1 VRIVDAAEVPR
12 SPAGPNTRTDFL
24 LAVLVGGVVAVG
36 FVFGLE
42 YLDNRLKSPDEI
54 TAHLRM
60 PCLGLVPAAP
70 DTYVTGGA
78 PLINNGVPAY
88 FSEAFRTI
96 RTNVLFSS
104 VEEGSRTIVVT
115 STGPGEGKT
124 VVSSNLALALAQAN
138 QRVLLIDADMRRPQI
153 HSYFSHPQEPGLSNF
168 IVGNSEVGDVV
179 RPSGVP
185 QLWLLPSG
193 LIPPNPAELLGSMK
207 FKEFLATLKERFDW
221 VIIDSPP
228 VMAVTD
234 ACILAHSAHG
244 VLFVVGSEMTSRKAA
259 RGALKQ
265 LALAQA
271 GLMGAVLNR
280 VDVEHHGHYYSG
292 YYRTAYARYYGA
304 PAHN

>member
-1 VRIVDAAEVPR
+1 
-12 SPAGPNTRTDFL
+12 
-24 LAVLVGGVVAVG
+24 
-36 FVFGLE
+36 
-42 YLDNRLKSPDEI
+42 
-54 TAHLRM
+54 
-60 PCLGLVPAAP
+60 
-70 DTYVTGGA
+70 
-78 PLINNGVPAY
+78 
-88 FSEAFRTI
+88 TI

-138 QRVLLIDADMRRPQI
+138 QRVLLVDADMRRPQI
-153 HSYFSHPQEPGLSNF
+153 HSYFNHPQEPGLSNF

-228 VMAVTD
+228 AVPVST
-234 ACILAHSAHG
+234 ACLFAHSAHR
-244 VLFVVGSEMTSRKAA
+244 VLVVVVSELPSP
-259 RGALKQ
+259 
-265 LALAQA
+265 
-271 GLMGAVLNR
+271 
-280 VDVEHHGHYYSG
+280 DI
-292 YYRTAYARYYGA
+292 
-304 PAHN
+304 